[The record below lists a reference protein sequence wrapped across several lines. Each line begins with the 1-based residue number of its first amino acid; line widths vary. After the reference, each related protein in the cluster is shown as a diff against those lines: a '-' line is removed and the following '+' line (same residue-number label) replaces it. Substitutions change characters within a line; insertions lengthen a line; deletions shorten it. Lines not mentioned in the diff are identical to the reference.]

1 MNNHKRLLTVVR
13 WPLGGIRTYM
23 RYVYQHFGS
32 DWKVTILA
40 ADAQETAALQEDAKI
55 VGAELIMAPAS
66 FFGFFWVVFRTLG
79 QNRHDIIQSQGF
91 ISAITTCFAN
101 IVFRKPHVLTVHG
114 VLEDRLLRG
123 LKGRLKRLVTNWA
136 ICSVDV
142 VYAVSED
149 VLGHVQQQVPCLAR
163 SKVKQVAILNGIEPK
178 LFLDSRRPGEF
189 RRRYELGSDLFL
201 FGFLGRFMP
210 QKGFDK
216 IIEALALLEKKSVP
230 VDYRLVAVGSGDC
243 KSRYESMAK
252 EKKVFHRIVFLPFQ
266 HDVFRV
272 YGDLDAV
279 VMPSVW
285 EACPLQPMEAL
296 VSGVPLIVSDCIGLR
311 EVVCGTP
318 AIVVPDGDPNGLAR
332 AMINLLNDN
341 QRDIF
346 FKFSQEAALKFDVKY
361 TSSNL
366 VRLFDSLLK

>member
-1 MNNHKRLLTVVR
+1 
-13 WPLGGIRTYM
+13 M

-66 FFGFFWVVFRTLG
+66 FFGFFWAVFRTLA

-91 ISAITTCFAN
+91 ISAITTCLAN

-114 VLEDRLLRG
+114 VLEGRLLQG
-123 LKGRLKRLVTNWA
+123 IKGSLKRLVTNWA

-149 VLGHVQQQVPCLAR
+149 ILAHVQQRVSCLSR
-163 SKVKQVAILNGIEPK
+163 SKIKQIAIMNGIEPR
-178 LFLDSRRPGEF
+178 LFVGLRDPGEF
-189 RRRYELGSDLFL
+189 RLRYGLGSDLFL

-216 IIEALALLEKKSVP
+216 IVEALAHLEKISTP
-230 VDYRLVAVGSGDC
+230 CDYRLVAVGSGDC
-243 KSRYESMAK
+243 RSEYEALAK
-252 EKKVFHRIVFLPFQ
+252 EKDVFHRIVFLPFQ
-266 HDVFRV
+266 HEVSRV

-285 EACPLQPMEAL
+285 EACPLQPMETL

-318 AIVVPDGDPNGLAR
+318 AIVVPDGNPRGLAH
-332 AMINLLNDN
+332 AMANLLNDN
-341 QRDIF
+341 QRDTF
-346 FKFSQEAALKFDVKY
+346 LKFSQEAAVKYDVKN
-361 TSSNL
+361 TSSSL
-366 VRLFDSLLK
+366 ERLFESLLK